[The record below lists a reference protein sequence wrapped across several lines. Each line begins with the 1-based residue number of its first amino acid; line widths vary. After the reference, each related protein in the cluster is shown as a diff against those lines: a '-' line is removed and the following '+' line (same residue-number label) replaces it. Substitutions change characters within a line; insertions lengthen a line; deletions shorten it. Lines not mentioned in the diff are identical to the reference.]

1 MNKPKLQKSSSN
13 KKTAEELKR
22 KTNVILIIVAAVL
35 VLAIAGLFA
44 YSGYQRRLAEHRGDF
59 LISSKATDGTG
70 NEVSLYNQK
79 TLEDYRHRI
88 LVLLNG
94 RDVLSYEIQAGSLG
108 MLLPQVKWNE
118 GGEIVIVGVEADA
131 EYKVILKI
139 EGKKITADWSETSY
153 SDLLVTRQPEDYN
166 VQILSNRVSIADKSE

>member
-44 YSGYQRRLAEHRGDF
+44 YSGYQRRLAAHRGDF
-59 LISSKATDGTG
+59 LLSSKATDGTG
-70 NEVSLYNQK
+70 NVISLYNQK

-88 LVLLNG
+88 LVLLNN
-94 RDVLSYEIQAGSLG
+94 RDVLSYEIQAGNLG

-118 GGEIVIVGVEADA
+118 DGEVVIVGIEADA

-139 EGKKITADWSETSY
+139 DGKKIIADWSETTY
-153 SDLLVTRQPEDYN
+153 NDLLVTRQPEDYN
-166 VQILSNRVSIADKSE
+166 VQVLSEKVSIAEKAE